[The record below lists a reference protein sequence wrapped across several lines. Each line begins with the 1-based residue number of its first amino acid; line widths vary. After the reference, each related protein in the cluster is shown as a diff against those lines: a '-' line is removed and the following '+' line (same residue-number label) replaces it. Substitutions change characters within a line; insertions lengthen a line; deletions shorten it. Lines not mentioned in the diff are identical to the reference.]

1 MANAAEPEGYYSAC
15 EGKTGEA
22 LLKSLLS
29 VVGPHTKID
38 YKTGLWEVYKTSD
51 VRPDGTLWDMYST
64 KQWPKNFTK
73 CGNYKVVGD
82 CVNKEHSMPKS
93 WFDDA
98 YPMYS
103 DAYHLY
109 PTDGKVNG
117 QRSNHPFGEC
127 ANGKY
132 LAANGNVK
140 PLGRLGTSTFPGYT
154 GTVFEPD
161 DQYKGDFA
169 RTYFYM
175 AAAYND
181 RISSWHS
188 DMMAGNN
195 YPVYREWAVNMLLK
209 WSRQD
214 PVSEKE
220 IVRNEEVSKHQKN
233 RNPFIDHPEMAEY
246 IWGDKSDQRWS
257 STSSNLPELNAAG
270 EIKVIPTISGVE
282 ISVSDDARIPVA
294 IYSVDGTCRF
304 NGQAAGHTSFSLPR
318 GIYIINAN
326 GTAHRISVK

>member
-1 MANAAEPEGYYSAC
+1 MKKLIAFLAGAAFMANAAEPEGYYSAC

-117 QRSNHPFGEC
+117 QRSNHPLENAPRQIPGGQWERKTAGASGHKHFPRLYR
-127 ANGKY
+127 NG
-132 LAANGNVK
+132 L
-140 PLGRLGTSTFPGYT
+140 
-154 GTVFEPD
+154 
-161 DQYKGDFA
+161 
-169 RTYFYM
+169 
-175 AAAYND
+175 
-181 RISSWHS
+181 
-188 DMMAGNN
+188 
-195 YPVYREWAVNMLLK
+195 
-209 WSRQD
+209 
-214 PVSEKE
+214 
-220 IVRNEEVSKHQKN
+220 
-233 RNPFIDHPEMAEY
+233 
-246 IWGDKSDQRWS
+246 
-257 STSSNLPELNAAG
+257 
-270 EIKVIPTISGVE
+270 
-282 ISVSDDARIPVA
+282 
-294 IYSVDGTCRF
+294 
-304 NGQAAGHTSFSLPR
+304 
-318 GIYIINAN
+318 
-326 GTAHRISVK
+326 